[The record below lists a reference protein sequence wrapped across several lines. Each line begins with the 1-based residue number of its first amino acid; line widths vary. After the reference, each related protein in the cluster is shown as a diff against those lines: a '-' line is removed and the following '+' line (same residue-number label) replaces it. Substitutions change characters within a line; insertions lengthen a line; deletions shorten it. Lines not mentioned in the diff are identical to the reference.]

1 MPIIEKPDS
10 CLPSLMET
18 HHPPLA
24 DVDMVDVNMVDV
36 DMVNRNFWSISY
48 IWEVYQGSYRGPV

>member
-1 MPIIEKPDS
+1 MPIIEKPEA

-48 IWEVYQGSYRGPV
+48 I